1 MLAVFTIASRNH
13 LHRAR
18 ALLASV
24 AVHLPEA
31 SRVLVLADSAGS
43 FFDPGAEPFKVIA
56 GESLGL
62 PDYRRLAFAMDAM
75 TLCCLLKPV
84 AASHLLETGAAKV
97 IYLDSDSLLYARP
110 DALLAALDERPHLLS
125 PHLLSAAH
133 NAAMAVTTMRSG
145 AYNGGLFAVN
155 RSESARQ
162 FLAWWRINT
171 TSPQNLRVEWSH
183 DQGWLNHVPALFPEG
198 AILRHPGYNVACWNL
213 HERDVASTQAGFR
226 VNGEP
231 LVMFHFSHFDRHLP
245 RSLTGRL
252 QTSFAAPNATVQA
265 LLADYAE
272 KLAASGADTCERWPY
287 QHGLFSDGKRIRA
300 EHRYYFQDRIAA
312 RLPAD
317 ADPFDASLRVP
328 GFRGLTSLYHADHKV
343 TRCLRALRQAM
354 RQT

>member
-1 MLAVFTIASRNH
+1 MLVIFTIASRNH

-24 AVHLPEA
+24 AAHVPEA
-31 SRVLVLADSAGS
+31 SRALVLADSAES
-43 FFDPGAEPFKVIA
+43 YFDPRAEPFKIIA

-62 PDYRRLAFAMDAM
+62 TNYRNLAFAMDAM

-84 AASHLLETGAAKV
+84 AASHLIGTGASKV

-125 PHLLSAAH
+125 PHLLSAAQ
-133 NAAMAVTTMRSG
+133 NSAMAVTTMRSG
-145 AYNGGLFAVN
+145 AFNGGLFAVN
-155 RSESARQ
+155 DSEPARR
-162 FLAWWRINT
+162 FLAWWQANT
-171 TSPQNLRVEWSH
+171 SSPQKMRVEWSH

-198 AILRHPGYNVACWNL
+198 VILRHPGYNVACWNL
-213 HERDVASTQAGFR
+213 HEREVVGNASAAR

-245 RSLTGRL
+245 RALTGRL
-252 QTSFAAPNATVQA
+252 QTSFAAPNDTVQA

-272 KLAASGADTCERWPY
+272 KLASSGADTCERWPY
-287 QHGLFSDGKRIRA
+287 EYGCFSDGKRIRA

-312 RLPAD
+312 HLPAG
-317 ADPFDASLRVP
+317 ADPFDANLRVK
-328 GFRGLTSLYHADHKV
+328 GFGGLTSLYHADHAA
-343 TRCLRALRQAM
+343 TRLIRTWRQAA
-354 RQT
+354 RRS

>member
-1 MLAVFTIASRNH
+1 MLAIFTIASRNH

-24 AVHLPEA
+24 AEHVPEA
-31 SRVLVLADSAGS
+31 ARVLVLADSAGS
-43 FFDPGAEPFKVIA
+43 YFEPGAEPFKVIS

-62 PDYRRLAFAMDAM
+62 RHYRNLAFAMDAM

-84 AASHLLETGAAKV
+84 AASHLLDTGASKV

-110 DALLAALDERPHLLS
+110 DALLAVLDERPHLLS

-133 NAAMAVTTMRSG
+133 NSAMELTTMRSG

-155 RSESARQ
+155 NSESARQ
-162 FLAWWRINT
+162 FLAWWQENT
-171 TSPQNLRVEWSH
+171 SSPQKMRAEWSH
-183 DQGWLNHVPALFPEG
+183 DQGWLNHVPALFPES

-213 HERDVASTQAGFR
+213 HEREVAGNASAAR

-252 QTSFAAPNATVQA
+252 QTAFAAPNATVQA

-272 KLAASGADTCERWPY
+272 KLAARGADTCERWPY
-287 QHGLFSDGKRIRA
+287 GYGCFSDGKRICA
-300 EHRYYFQDRIAA
+300 EHRYYFQDRISAH
-312 RLPAD
+312 LPAD
-317 ADPFDASLRVP
+317 ADPFDAGLRVP
-328 GFRGLTSLYHADHKV
+328 GFRGLTSLYHADQKV
-343 TRCLRALRQAM
+343 TRLIRTWRQAT
-354 RQT
+354 RRS